1 MDSDKFRA
9 LISEVR
15 KETGQKGK
23 NLFHPIR
30 VALTGRT
37 SGPEM
42 DKLVPIFEQG
52 AKLSLPH
59 PVKNCAERAREFVR
73 FALKGAAD

>member
-1 MDSDKFRA
+1 MRCA
-9 LISEVR
+9 N
-15 KETGQKGK
+15 ETGQKGK

-52 AKLSLPH
+52 ARLSLPN
-59 PVKNCAERAREFVR
+59 PVKNCAERAREFAR
-73 FALKGAAD
+73 FALKGPAD